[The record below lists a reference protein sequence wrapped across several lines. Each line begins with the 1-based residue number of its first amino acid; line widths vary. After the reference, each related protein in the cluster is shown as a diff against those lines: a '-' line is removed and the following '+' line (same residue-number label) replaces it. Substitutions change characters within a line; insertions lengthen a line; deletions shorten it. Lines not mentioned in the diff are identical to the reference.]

1 MSTDIQVQLKSL
13 GEQLERLGVEHGLA
27 DNAAVVVLPG
37 KKKLKTVVGLIP
49 APDSLRVEA
58 FVCRAVEDRKAHV

>member
-13 GEQLERLGVEHGLA
+13 VEQLERLGVEHGIA

-37 KKKLKTVVGLIP
+37 KKKLKTIVGLIP
-49 APDSLRVEA
+49 APDSLRVCLLYTSDA
-58 FVCRAVEDRKAHV
+58 ADDAPRV